1 MTKLSCNILHIWM
14 FYNTWDSSLLW
25 QMVLRTILFSR
36 LRVNWT
42 PTLQSSYPECLRMLA
57 VSSASDQLFGG
68 GYKLHQIRIL
78 LTKLINTKMFDYYI
92 FILSYS
98 VHCHVKVLFYIHI
111 YSIRMLLYKNAR
123 DTAVENMLQKNYKI
137 CDNDQKCRYL
147 YTQYFRWI
155 ILCYIF
161 CYFSRSVHNLLCS
174 VA

>member
-1 MTKLSCNILHIWM
+1 MTKLSCNMLHIWM

-42 PTLQSSYPECLRMLA
+42 PTLQSSCPECLRMLA
-57 VSSASDQLFGG
+57 VSPASDQLFGG

-78 LTKLINTKMFDYYI
+78 LTKLINTKMSDYYI
-92 FILSYS
+92 L
-98 VHCHVKVLFYIHI
+98 LYIHTVIQCTFI

-155 ILCYIF
+155 ILLCYIF
-161 CYFSRSVHNLLCS
+161 CYFSRSVLNLLCS